1 MKKINRIISTI
12 VISTALFAGIFS
24 SCEMSL
30 KNELMDISKE
40 SGVSENTDNSSEEY
54 TTISFYF
61 SGTGAKTRTAL
72 PVYEWDN
79 YTYELYVKT
88 PGASESKLFIEKSP
102 FSRFMN
108 TRKLPK
114 AQAPYQFTLKGYAN
128 LEGTSTQVL
137 EGTTGDVLL
146 NTDSKALTFIMYP
159 VEGSTGSTRI
169 IVTFPEDGTITKVKA
184 AVSPDRSGTSEEKED
199 LEITQ
204 GTSEKV
210 CIFEKSDLHSAVK
223 QYAVFWFYDNQ
234 ENLVYST
241 AESLQIMGGKTSASR
256 IDITSDFYN
265 RRNVTVTL
273 NKDGNTW
280 TDTNVTVI
288 VKDSDGKTYPL
299 TSNSDGTFSGNIAPG
314 SYEVIIIPDNSQ
326 EEIRTGITIDTE
338 SDESDS
344 VEKTVEFKTVNV
356 SSDKVNIKPAEN
368 NSGIIETDASG
379 NLIVPDGKDFSITVE
394 TKPGYKPN
402 DATEGTPST
411 GTINIGGKDITVT
424 QREDGIYEG
433 TVSFNTATDS
443 EAITSGIT
451 IQDSFSTIE
460 YTITYVFV
468 HGEDAAFNKS
478 YSPRHDAPYTYT
490 IDNYPLLPVQGH
502 FAPSEEYNFRLAGWH
517 ILPVEDVKEPQN
529 PEDENDPNIERGF
542 DVNTYYTELP
552 SGTIGNIALRPKWFV
567 NTDNHNFKIEILKE
581 KADSTDSE
589 NEANYEKINQM
600 GEGKVG
606 ETSNVT
612 ADIIEGFENPI
623 ITQTIITQ
631 NGDSKE
637 PNYTEE
643 LAVAKVVYKRKTIT
657 LTLNAGDGNWS
668 DSASKTISGKY
679 GAAVTNTYGN
689 PEQED
694 FAFAGWNTNGGILP
708 ATFPSS
714 DAEYTA
720 VWTKT
725 NANFTVKYF
734 FEKADNSGT
743 FEQDLTN
750 YPDLPLKGTIGTT
763 ATAPAPSPVTGFTY
777 ETETATITEDGN
789 AMVNVRYKRN
799 SVSLNFTLDNS
810 IGGKWNDGTTE
821 PKTVN
826 GKYGCPVTGVP
837 EPVPNEDFSFLGW
850 YAGEIPLTLPETFP
864 LNGSTYS
871 ARWNRDKVSYTITYT
886 KDGEGWTNHN
896 YPTSGKGNVGSI
908 TTVTIPEEL
917 PGYTSSVT
925 NITLGNNEAL
935 NIVEVSY
942 VKKIITYTFILNGGN
957 WNGSTENKTT
967 TGKYETFISK
977 PEFPSREGFIFSGWA
992 DENGVAIGN
1001 YYGSE
1006 NKTFYAVW
1014 SSYITGSET
1023 VPFYNVTINHTESS
1037 HTLKAVVPYED
1048 SWTFVWYNAV
1058 NMSELGRDSEIS
1070 VTEKGKHTVTLL
1082 ATDSNGTEFTETVEF
1097 EIK

>member
-1 MKKINRIISTI
+1 MKRIKRIISAI

-61 SGTGAKTRTAL
+61 SGTGAKNRTAL

-146 NTDSKALTFIMYP
+146 NTDSKELTFIMYP

-184 AVSPDRSGTSEEKED
+184 AVSQDRSGTSEEKED

-223 QYAVFWFYDNQ
+223 QYAVFWFYDSQ

-273 NKDGNTW
+273 NKDGATW
-280 TDTNVTVI
+280 TKTNVTVI

-314 SYEVIIIPDNSQ
+314 SYEVIVIPSGSQ

-356 SSDKVNIKPAEN
+356 SSDKVNIKTAEN

-433 TVSFNTATDS
+433 TVSFNTTNIGSSISIPAENFT
-443 EAITSGIT
+443 A
-451 IQDSFSTIE
+451 IE
-460 YTITYVFV
+460 YTITYVFIR
-468 HGEDAAFNKS
+468 GEQ
-478 YSPRHDAPYTYT
+478 YSFHDSDAPHSYTT
-490 IDNYPLLPVQGH
+490 ENYPPLPGQNN
-502 FAPSEEYNFRLAGWH
+502 FTENPQYNVKLAGWH
-517 ILPVEDVKEPQN
+517 ILPIEDLKN
-529 PEDENDPNIERGF
+529 SDIDTERGF

-552 SGTIGNIALRPKWFV
+552 SGTVGNIALRPRWF
-567 NTDNHNFKIEILKE
+567 TSTENHNYKIEIWKE
-581 KADSTDSE
+581 KADSTGLETSD
-589 NEANYEKINQM
+589 NYEISYLIR
-600 GEGKVG
+600 EGKIG
-606 ETSNVT
+606 ESTNVT
-612 ADIIEGFENPI
+612 ADIIEGFENPEI
-623 ITQTIITQ
+623 TNTTVTQT
-631 NGDSKE
+631 E
-637 PNYTEE
+637 ETEHAYYNPE

-694 FAFAGWNTNGGILP
+694 FAFAGWNTNGGTLP

-777 ETETATITEDGN
+777 ATETATITEDGN
-789 AMVNVRYKRN
+789 AVVKVYYNRN
-799 SVSLNFTLDNS
+799 SISLNFTLDNS
-810 IGGKWNDGTTE
+810 IGGKWNDRTTE
-821 PKTVN
+821 TKTVS
-826 GKYGCPVTGVP
+826 GKYGCPVKEVP
-837 EPVPNEDFSFLGW
+837 VPAPNEDYSFLGW
-850 YAGEIPLTLPETFP
+850 YAGDVPVTIPETFP
-864 LNGSTYS
+864 LTGATYQ
-871 ARWNRDKVSYTITYT
+871 ARWNLENVGYSIHYSKDGAEWTDHSYT
-886 KDGEGWTNHN
+886 TN
-896 YPTSGKGNVGSI
+896 GKAAVGS
-908 TTVTIPEEL
+908 TTAVTAPDVA
-917 PGYTSSVT
+917 GYTGSVI
-925 NITLGNNEAL
+925 NITLKPVAAQNV
-935 NIVEVSY
+935 VEVTY
-942 VKKIITYTFILNGGN
+942 VKNDITYTFDPAGGN
-957 WNGSTENKTT
+957 WSGNTESQTT
-967 TGKYETFISK
+967 TGKYKDLITKPGDPSK
-977 PEFPSREGFIFSGWA
+977 EGFVFGGWA
-992 DENGVAIGN
+992 DSNGTALES

-1006 NKTFYAVW
+1006 NKTVYAVW
-1014 SSYITGSET
+1014 KTYVAGSGINTFNHVE
-1023 VPFYNVTINHTESS
+1023 INHSEST
-1037 HTLKAVVPYED
+1037 HTLQAVIPYED
-1048 SWTFVWYNAV
+1048 FWTFVWYDAITLK
-1058 NMSELGRDSEIS
+1058 ELGRTSEIS
-1070 VTEKGKHTVTLL
+1070 VTGKGKHTVILL
-1082 ATDSNGTEFTETVEF
+1082 ATDSQKTEFTATVEF